1 MRLTRRGRLTLTVAV
16 IVLVAA
22 VSMVLSLHG

>member
-1 MRLTRRGRLTLTVAV
+1 VTASVAAVSMFV

-22 VSMVLSLHG
+22 LFGTVWVAVTV